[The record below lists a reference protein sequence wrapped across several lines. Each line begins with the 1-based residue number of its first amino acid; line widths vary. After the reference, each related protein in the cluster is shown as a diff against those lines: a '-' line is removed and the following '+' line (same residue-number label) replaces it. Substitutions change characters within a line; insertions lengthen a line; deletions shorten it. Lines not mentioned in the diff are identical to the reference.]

1 MTRRRSPSAPG
12 STSPASA
19 AAAGEVGRHDA
30 NIRQLA
36 DNLFSDHV
44 FAFEL
49 TSVLLIV
56 AVAGTVVL
64 TRRRASGRGG
74 AGRERAAHRDRA
86 ITPTPTWYLVLAAV
100 LFGIGAVGV
109 IVRRNPLVMFMCVEL
124 MLNAVN
130 LSFVA
135 LSTRLGDI
143 GGQTA
148 VFFVLVVAAAEVVVG
163 LGIIVS
169 ILRRRP
175 GATADDLAELKG
187 WDAR

>member
-1 MTRRRSPSAPG
+1 M
-12 STSPASA
+12 
-19 AAAGEVGRHDA
+19 
-30 NIRQLA
+30 
-36 DNLFSDHV
+36 

-64 TRRRASGRGG
+64 DPARATFGPGRWSS
-74 AGRERAAHRDRA
+74 RAVIADVV
-86 ITPTPTWYLVLAAV
+86 ITPTYYLVLAAV

-109 IVRRNPLVMFMCVEL
+109 TLRRNPLVMFMCIEL

-135 LSTRLGDI
+135 MSTRLGDI

-187 WDAR
+187 